1 MRHRGLPFG
10 FPFSP
15 SRWLV
20 ALALAWAAAF
30 SNAQTPPASDPPA
43 EAAAPSTS
51 PTPREDVDIALV
63 LPLDAAAYARAADA
77 VRAGFLAAAE
87 SAGGKLRVKVFPHG
101 DDGVLPAFEAA
112 QGAGAR
118 VVVGP
123 LVRDDLKVVASMALE
138 LPYTIALN
146 QLDDGAA
153 APQRLYTFALSIDA
167 DARQIAK
174 RMRETA
180 PPTPSDTVPNVAI
193 VSTETPLMKRFASA
207 FAAEWLGRGGS
218 VPTVIKFDS
227 AVESMTAMRRDL
239 QRRPPAALLL
249 AMDGPSATLAKPYTG
264 SVPAYAS
271 ALVFEREAMAT
282 ARDLDGL
289 TVTEIPWIVTPDAPQ
304 FAALPRR
311 EMPSAA
317 LTRLYALGLD
327 AFRVAASFRDGP
339 PERFSLDGATGQIAL
354 DGRTFTRESR
364 FAVFRDGTLVPADAA
379 PK

>member
-1 MRHRGLPFG
+1 MRRRGLQ
-10 FPFSP
+10 FSP
-15 SRWLV
+15 SRWLG

-30 SNAQTPPASDPPA
+30 SNAQTPPASDPPPETSSPAPA
-43 EAAAPSTS
+43 E
-51 PTPREDVDIALV
+51 RESVDIAIV

-87 SAGGKLRVKVFPHG
+87 AGGSKLRVKVFAHG
-101 DDGVLPAFEAA
+101 DDGVLNAYEAA

-118 VVVGP
+118 VIVGP

-146 QLDDGAA
+146 QFEDGAA
-153 APQRLYTFALSIDA
+153 GPPRLYTFALSIDS
-167 DARQIAK
+167 DARLIAR

-180 PPTPSDTVPNVAI
+180 PPTPSDAIPNVAI
-193 VSTETPLMKRFASA
+193 LSTETPLMKRFASA
-207 FAAEWLGRGGS
+207 FAAEWLAKGGS
-218 VPTVIKFDS
+218 VPTVLKFDS
-227 AVESMTAMRRDL
+227 AVDAMTAMRRDL
-239 QRRPPAALLL
+239 QRRPPAAVLL
-249 AMDGPSATLAKPYTG
+249 AMDGPSATLAKPYVG

-271 ALVFEREAMAT
+271 ALVFERETMAT

-304 FAALPRR
+304 FASLPRR
-311 EMPSAA
+311 EMTSSG

-339 PERFSLDGATGQIAL
+339 PEKFSLEGATGQIAL

-364 FAVFRDGTLVPADAA
+364 FAVFRDGALVPADTAQR
-379 PK
+379 